1 MACPNNHTRLGFQR
15 CPVHPPQ
22 LLERGA
28 QAWEARETH
37 ARGPTGTSTTPERAA
52 LVTPTSD
59 TRRDRAAVIVPTPGI
74 PTATAIVRAHSPS
87 WKQLCEIL

>member
-1 MACPNNHTRLGFQR
+1 MSQQPHKAWLSEMPCASASTAGKGRAGLGG
-15 CPVHPPQ
+15 P
-22 LLERGA
+22 G
-28 QAWEARETH
+28 TH

-59 TRRDRAAVIVPTPGI
+59 TRRDRAAVIVPAPRI